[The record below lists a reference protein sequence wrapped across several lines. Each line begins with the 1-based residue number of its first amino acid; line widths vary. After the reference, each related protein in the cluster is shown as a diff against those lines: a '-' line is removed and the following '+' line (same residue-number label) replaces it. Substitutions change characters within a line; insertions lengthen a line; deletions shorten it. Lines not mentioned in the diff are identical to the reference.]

1 MSERASQSVVQRLAR
16 AWQIVRGRDESRAII
31 GTTYPNFPGVAG
43 GGSLSL
49 VRTANPQEFKP
60 EGATVRAEGFSR
72 HPVVHAC
79 IRVVADIVASVPLV
93 VLRERGN
100 SESKVGEDHP
110 LQRLLDYPGPRFTAR
125 QFRAKFAV
133 DFLGYGNSFTQIERQ
148 GGQGRP
154 VGLRAINAES
164 IQSVWV
170 DAEGDPRRYDYGN
183 WSGIIVQVPVEDIL
197 HFRDLDMSRPFQPE
211 CFGFPR
217 GATAIAS
224 IAADNEATKYVRQV
238 VTNDGT
244 PTFAVLLADEAT
256 QDDAQAMQSRYVART
271 VDRGK
276 RGTPA
281 FFGAVRDIKPLGFT
295 LSDLEFPDLRRVSR
309 EDICAAFGVD
319 PRMIGIASATS
330 DAGLSG
336 AQYAEARARL
346 VQHTIEPMFSAFED
360 ELNHWLAP
368 EFGDVWITYDHD
380 ILRDLVENDGETSE
394 RVRAEFKDSLRT
406 WEEARRALKLP
417 PVPIPTDTLAMT
429 TGTTLVPA
437 ATAVIDPSA
446 VMDEAP
452 ATDNETPAVGPG
464 PQETEAEAET
474 IDVEENEIGL
484 ADEQGRAASDVTNF
498 PARGDNKTVSLR
510 NSGFKVFPVAEAEA
524 LKANYPSVWR
534 KGGNIRGN
542 KQFTLLRPV
551 AKRGGKVDGLSEE
564 NAVRRREAWAA
575 RHRKDFQLAGVVAQ
589 VKWLVVGDRGL
600 DHMRAVLAEAKAKAD
615 NRKRSLGSHVRTFA
629 EDALSGDQ
637 IEALMEL
644 LEAVVEGEL
653 PIATVEGI
661 ILAAFPKL
669 DADAVSAMLDGLEG
683 FEPDEDEDEPEEP
696 EAPEMPEDEEPED
709 EAPEPMD
716 EMAAMEEQRP
726 WWVHVPPED
735 RPWWVQMKEA
745 GTLQD
750 EPRFQHWQRAMDE
763 LDAEESDYYTT
774 ARGRFA
780 DDAQQVAALF
790 AQYAKEAATATDARK
805 NQLLRNIDKLI
816 RTNYKKRGEY
826 YEAWKAAYESLV
838 GRTYMVGAR
847 QAAGLN
853 FNFTL
858 QSPEVLRAIDNR
870 TARLADLI
878 GEDTA
883 KQVTAAIRAAEK
895 AGFSIEETARLV
907 QASVYGENMTDVRST
922 RIARTEAA
930 GAMSQG
936 GWDQASDLG
945 IYQSKEWLSF
955 DDGKTRDS
963 HIGFGTTGRVP
974 MDFIYQGEQPML
986 YPLDPSGGP
995 GDVINC
1001 RCTLVYYDEPVPE
1014 ANP

>member
-1 MSERASQSVVQRLAR
+1 VSERASQSVVQRLAR
-16 AWQIVRGRDESRAII
+16 AWQIVRGRDEGRAII

-380 ILRDLVENDGETSE
+380 MLRDLVENDAETSE

-429 TGTTLVPA
+429 TGTQLVPA
-437 ATAVIDPSA
+437 AVAVIDPTA
-446 VMDEAP
+446 VMDEPP

-464 PQETEAEAET
+464 PQETEADAET
-474 IDVEENEIGL
+474 IDVEENEDGL

-600 DHMRAVLAEAKAKAD
+600 DHMRAVLADAKAKAD

-683 FEPDEDEDEPEEP
+683 FAPEDEDEPEEP
-696 EAPEMPEDEEPED
+696 EAPEMPKDEEPENG
-709 EAPEPMD
+709 EAPEPMG
-716 EMAAMEEQRP
+716 EMAAMDEQRP

-735 RPWWVQMKEA
+735 RPWWVEMAEA

-750 EPRFQHWQRAMDE
+750 EPRFQYWQRAMDE
-763 LDAEESDYYTT
+763 LDREEGEYYTT
-774 ARGRFA
+774 ARGQFA
-780 DDAQQVAALF
+780 ADAQSIALLF

-805 NQLLRNIDKLI
+805 AQLLQTIDRLI
-816 RTNYKKRGEY
+816 RTNYQKNGEY
-826 YEAWKAAYESLV
+826 YRAWKAAFEALI
-838 GRTYMVGAR
+838 GQTYMVGAR
-847 QAAGLN
+847 QVAGLN
-853 FNFTL
+853 LSFTL
-858 QSPEVLRAIDNR
+858 QSPEVLMAIDER
-870 TARLADLI
+870 TAQLAEWI

-895 AGFSIEETARLV
+895 AGFSVEETARLV
-907 QASVYGENMTDVRST
+907 QSSVYGENLTDVRAT

-930 GAMSQG
+930 HAMSRG
-936 GWDQASDLG
+936 SWDQAIELG

-955 DDGKTRDS
+955 EDSKTR
-963 HIGFGTTGRVP
+963 TTHRQYGGSPVVP
-974 MDFIYQGEQPML
+974 MDYRYGKML

-995 GDVINC
+995 AETINC
-1001 RCTLVYYDEPVPE
+1001 RCTLVFYTEPASE
-1014 ANP
+1014 ATP